1 MIDIILVD
9 IIYKKVIVN
18 TDINFNKVDEENK
31 D

>member
-9 IIYKKVIVN
+9 IIYKKVIIN